1 MTYHRPTDDF
11 SGIDLA
17 CTVTLALN
25 LSNNISHLDLTRH
38 QILTSITK
46 HTSALKGETVQTVIV
61 RTTDGRHAMP
71 SGAVLRAKS
80 WQFIRQRTHYR
91 CLQHTAIA
99 SKNPFE
105 REWFTSCAKNCARA
119 GRNEFLPSM
128 CNWWS
133 AVHIPHRSW
142 LRKQT
147 MDDELCPGNEAGRQ
161 TVFSLNSKL

>member
-80 WQFIRQRTHYR
+80 
-91 CLQHTAIA
+91 
-99 SKNPFE
+99 
-105 REWFTSCAKNCARA
+105 
-119 GRNEFLPSM
+119 
-128 CNWWS
+128 
-133 AVHIPHRSW
+133 
-142 LRKQT
+142 
-147 MDDELCPGNEAGRQ
+147 
-161 TVFSLNSKL
+161 